1 MRRDYEV
8 IVLGLGGIGSA
19 AAYWLS
25 RELGPDVLG
34 IEQFELG
41 HVRGGSQDHSRII
54 RLSYH
59 TPFYV
64 RLAKRA
70 YESWGVLA
78 EESGTE
84 VVLPTGGL
92 DFAPRDSAIPLRD
105 YTDSLDAE
113 GVGYERLDAAEIR
126 RCWPQLHVED
136 DVHGIFQERTG
147 IAKAA
152 VANAAHQ
159 RTARD
164 SGATLL
170 ENRSVTGIEVSGGE
184 VSVTAGGDTFRARR
198 LVVAAGAWSNAAL
211 GHLGYHLPLEVTQ
224 EQVTYFATPH
234 LDDFRLGRFPTW
246 IWMDDPCFYGFPVFG
261 EEATK
266 IAQDAGGRTVT
277 AESRTFDADPE
288 ALARVEAFARRVMP
302 DALGPVLYTKTCLY
316 TLTPD
321 RDFVIDALPDHPEVV
336 VAIGAGH
343 AFKFAS
349 VIGRILAELTVDG
362 ASPTDLDPFRFGR
375 EILHMEDPPRSYMV

>member
-8 IVLGLGGIGSA
+8 IVLGLGGIGSSA
-19 AAYWLS
+19 LYWLS
-25 RELGPDVLG
+25 RTLGADVLG
-34 IEQFELG
+34 LEQFELG

-70 YESWGVLA
+70 YESWDVLA
-78 EESGTE
+78 EESDTE
-84 VVLPTGGL
+84 VVLETGGL
-92 DFAPRDSAIPLRD
+92 DFAPRNAAIPLRD

-113 GVGYERLDAAEIR
+113 GVGYELLDAAEIR
-126 RCWPQLHVED
+126 RRWPQLRIGDE
-136 DVHGIFQERTG
+136 VHGLFQERTG

-159 RTARD
+159 RMAREH
-164 SGATLL
+164 GAALL
-170 ENRSVTGIEVSGGE
+170 DGRPVTGIEAGAGE
-184 VSVTAGGDTFRARR
+184 VSVTAGGETFRARR
-198 LVVAAGAWSNAAL
+198 LVIAAGAWSNDALAHL
-211 GHLGYHLPLEVTQ
+211 GHRLPLEVTQ
-224 EQVTYFATPH
+224 EQVTYFASRD
-234 LDDFRLGRFPTW
+234 LEAFRPGRFPTW

-261 EEATK
+261 EEAVK

-277 AESRTFDADPE
+277 AATRTFEPDPE
-288 ALARVEAFARRVMP
+288 ALARVEDFARRVMP
-302 DALGPVLYTKTCLY
+302 DALGPVLYSKTCLY

-321 RDFVIDALPDHPEVV
+321 RDFVIDALPDHPDVV
-336 VAIGAGH
+336 IAIGAGH

-349 VIGRILAELTVDG
+349 VLGRVLSELTIDG
-362 ASPTDLDPFRFGR
+362 ASPTDLEPFRFGR
-375 EILHMEDPPRSYMV
+375 EILHMDDPPRSYMV